1 MKILHTADWHL
12 GCSIAAEKRFEE
24 HDALLKYICRIIRD
38 ENIEAVIIAG
48 DVFDTHL
55 PPNRAA
61 EQYYRFLLEAGRSG
75 ARDLIVTGGNHDSAS
90 YLEAPKEILKFLSV
104 HVFAS
109 VSASCEDMIVELK
122 NPDGSPAALVGALP
136 YLHER
141 DLVTVEGGQGVSERE
156 TALRNAMLAC
166 YRKMADA
173 LLTRAPGLPHI
184 VTGHLF
190 AVDNG
195 EKNDTWTGTLM
206 SVDTAEFPDS
216 IDYLALGHLHD
227 AHTLKTPHNSVIRY
241 PGAPLAVSFRE
252 LEVPKSVTVIDTE
265 NIKNIREIP
274 LPAFQDMRQL
284 KGNRQELEEML
295 SRLSEE
301 ADHSVWCSVEN
312 TGEYEPGLLENLSA
326 LVKNRPVRILSCR
339 NRESNPA
346 VLRRLP
352 EERHLAELSTVDV
365 FKLLLAEKEISGET
379 AEQLLAAFNEI
390 ETAVKED
397 EE

>member
-1 MKILHTADWHL
+1 
-12 GCSIAAEKRFEE
+12 
-24 HDALLKYICRIIRD
+24 
-38 ENIEAVIIAG
+38 
-48 DVFDTHL
+48 
-55 PPNRAA
+55 
-61 EQYYRFLLEAGRSG
+61 
-75 ARDLIVTGGNHDSAS
+75 
-90 YLEAPKEILKFLSV
+90 
-104 HVFAS
+104 
-109 VSASCEDMIVELK
+109 MIVELK

-173 LLTRAPGLPHI
+173 LQTRAPGLPHI

-227 AHTLKTPHNSVIRY
+227 ADTLKTLHNSVIRY

-312 TGEYEPGLLENLSA
+312 TGEYEPGLLANLSA
-326 LVKNRPVRILSCR
+326 LV
-339 NRESNPA
+339 
-346 VLRRLP
+346 
-352 EERHLAELSTVDV
+352 
-365 FKLLLAEKEISGET
+365 
-379 AEQLLAAFNEI
+379 
-390 ETAVKED
+390 
-397 EE
+397 